1 VQEKLLGKWSPS
13 HTEFLS
19 HGVHTHTHTQQ
30 GYLMNDCLRVFNDY
44 IDDFLKGM
52 YMTKGKMALTM
63 LEQTSHQM
71 LMQLFPN
78 RAHKFM

>member
-1 VQEKLLGKWSPS
+1 
-13 HTEFLS
+13 
-19 HGVHTHTHTQQ
+19 
-30 GYLMNDCLRVFNDY
+30 MNDCLRVFNDY

-63 LEQTSHQM
+63 LEQTFHQV